1 MDTMKLTVLAL
12 GACLAGPAA
21 AQDDEWITVGRTDKM
36 TWHVKSGS
44 VTVTDIHGEGPVV
57 MVVGRITVHA
67 TSRITVYKW
76 YVSLGDCERGMGQ
89 MVALAIS
96 GEYRYKQ
103 DFAYGNGSAASGLA
117 EHICALK

>member
-1 MDTMKLTVLAL
+1 MDTAKLTVLAL

-44 VTVTDIHGEGPVV
+44 VTVSEMEGNGPVV
-57 MVVGRITVHA
+57 MVVGRNIVHA

-76 YVSLGDCERGMGQ
+76 YVSLSDCERGMGQ
-89 MVALAIS
+89 VVALTTS
-96 GEYRYKQ
+96 GEYRYRQ

-117 EHICALK
+117 EYICALK